1 MLVVGDK
8 VKIVE
13 GPWTDF
19 EAKIVDVRPSEQKA
33 RVAISVF
40 GRAET
45 VELDFFQI
53 ELAAAN

>member
-1 MLVVGDK
+1 MLGIGDS

-19 EAKIVDVRPSEQKA
+19 EATIVEVRPSEQKA

-45 VELDFFQI
+45 IQLDFSQI
-53 ELAAAN
+53 KLATAN